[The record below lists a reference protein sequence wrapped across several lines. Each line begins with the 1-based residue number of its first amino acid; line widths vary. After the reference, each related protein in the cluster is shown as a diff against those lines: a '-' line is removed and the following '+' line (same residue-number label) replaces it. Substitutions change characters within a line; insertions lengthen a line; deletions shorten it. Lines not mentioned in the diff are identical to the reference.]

1 MKFICNYRVIYADT
15 DAMGVVYHSNYF
27 KWFEMGRVEYLRS
40 LGIPYKEIEEKGL
53 SLPVVAAYCKY
64 IKPAKYDDLLRIE
77 TSFVEVKKASIK
89 IYYEIF
95 LENNGVELVNGYTMH
110 ALTDRDGKIKRIPD
124 FIIDKITPIVR

>member
-40 LGIPYKEIEEKGL
+40 LGIPYKEIEEKGF
-53 SLPVVAAYCKY
+53 SLPVVTAYCKY
-64 IKPAKYDDLLRIE
+64 VKPAKYDDLLRIE
-77 TSFVEVKKASIK
+77 TSFVEIKRASIK